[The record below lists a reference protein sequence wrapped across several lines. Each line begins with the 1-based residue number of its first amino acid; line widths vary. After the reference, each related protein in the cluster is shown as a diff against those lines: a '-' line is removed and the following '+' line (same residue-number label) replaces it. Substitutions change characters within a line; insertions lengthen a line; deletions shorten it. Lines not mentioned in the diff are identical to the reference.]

1 MLLVI
6 VDFVFPLFDFM
17 HQLGC
22 SASSVEF
29 EIESYLN
36 LSVAKLSSSWPVLQ
50 DLAGLLKGHV
60 DFIYTHYIIYIIV
73 PITYS
78 QLHCQTLYLLT

>member
-22 SASSVEF
+22 STSSVEF

-36 LSVAKLSSSWPVLQ
+36 LVL
-50 DLAGLLKGHV
+50 LNFRAAGLYCRIWQG
-60 DFIYTHYIIYIIV
+60 
-73 PITYS
+73 S
-78 QLHCQTLYLLT
+78 